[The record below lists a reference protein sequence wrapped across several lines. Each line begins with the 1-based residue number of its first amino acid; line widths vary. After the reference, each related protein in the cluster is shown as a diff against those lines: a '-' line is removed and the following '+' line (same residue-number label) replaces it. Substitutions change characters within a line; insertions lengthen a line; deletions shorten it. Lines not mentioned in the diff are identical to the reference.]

1 LNTIVSDIA
10 SLNSQFQTDFR
21 AQQDSGL
28 QARMSN
34 ALDSLAEVADVTVLR
49 ESDGSAT
56 LYLGGQ
62 HLLLVGGNQYP
73 VEADVGTGVS
83 RVVDPAGEDLTGMIR
98 QGSVAAALRFRNET
112 LAGYRMQLDVFA
124 KGVADTVN
132 DTLAGGIDMN
142 GRSPTQ
148 MLFRYDSA
156 LGEGRTLAVNDL
168 APQDLALASAAQPG
182 GNAIALSLAALDQ
195 TRALGGFTFSQYY
208 GNLAAQAGR
217 DIADA
222 KADSSTNESLL
233 AQVKDLR
240 DQVQSVNLDEEAV
253 KLLEF
258 QRAYQASAQMI
269 KTINEMTD
277 TLLNLI
283 R

>member
-1 LNTIVSDIA
+1 
-10 SLNSQFQTDFR
+10 
-21 AQQDSGL
+21 
-28 QARMSN
+28 
-34 ALDSLAEVADVTVLR
+34 
-49 ESDGSAT
+49 
-56 LYLGGQ
+56 
-62 HLLLVGGNQYP
+62 
-73 VEADVGTGVS
+73 
-83 RVVDPAGEDLTGMIR
+83 MIR